1 MIEKKENIILLQ
13 LILKR
18 FQQNNDFEK
27 SFNLAANELNLSKT
41 KKEKILKEYFNNRVS
56 SLVEQ
61 INNFINQKMKKELT
75 KKFSDL
81 RTNQKIKYLVI
92 NRLKIIN
99 KYFDKKTLLKL
110 VLNQNSPLR
119 LNKMLFGIS
128 DEIWFL
134 AGDKTTD
141 FNYYSKRIILANI
154 YIASFIYSLN
164 DKSEGYKKT
173 NDFVDYQISLAGKIG
188 KYKSKIKS
196 FFNQK

>member
-1 MIEKKENIILLQ
+1 MIEKEENIILLQ
-13 LILKR
+13 LILKK
-18 FQQNNDFEK
+18 FQQNNNFDK
-27 SFNLAANELNLSKT
+27 SFNLAAIELNLSEI
-41 KKEKILKEYFNNRVS
+41 KKEKILKEYFVNKVS

-61 INNFINQKMKKELT
+61 INNFINQQMKKELT
-75 KKFSDL
+75 KEFFEL

-110 VLNQNSPLR
+110 VLNQNSLLS

-141 FNYYSKRIILANI
+141 FNYYSKRIILVNI
-154 YIASFIYSLN
+154 YIASFVYNLN
-164 DKSEGYKKT
+164 DKTEGYRKT
-173 NDFVDYQISLAGKIG
+173 DDFVDYQISLAGKFG
-188 KYKSKIKS
+188 KYKRRY
-196 FFNQK
+196 

>member
-1 MIEKKENIILLQ
+1 
-13 LILKR
+13 
-18 FQQNNDFEK
+18 
-27 SFNLAANELNLSKT
+27 
-41 KKEKILKEYFNNRVS
+41 
-56 SLVEQ
+56 
-61 INNFINQKMKKELT
+61 MKKELT